1 MAGLNMIAPLGVRV
15 SKDRFR
21 PVEKYLS
28 EVGVDVANS
37 KKKILGMELTNDEM
51 TEFTR
56 IMTKGGK
63 FEQALLRYFKSPE
76 YKVDMENSKI
86 DIAQGVK
93 REDTVP
99 VQKVEAIISDYTTLA
114 KNEMSQGLTAVSAG
128 FVNRRNAALKAAEQQ
143 AYHRQLVVD
152 QQRQLTANQQV
163 QALVNFPH

>member
-21 PVEKYLS
+21 PVEKFLT
-28 EVGVDVANS
+28 EVGVDVSNS
-37 KKKILGMELTNDEM
+37 KKKILGMELTNEEM

-76 YKVDMENSKI
+76 YKMDMENSKI
-86 DIAQGVK
+86 DIAQGIK
-93 REDTVP
+93 RENTAP
-99 VQKVEAIISDYTTLA
+99 VQKVEGIISDYTSLA

-128 FVNRRNAALKAAEQQ
+128 FVNRRNTALTTARQQ
-143 AYHRQLVVD
+143 AYQK
-152 QQRQLTANQQV
+152 QLTANQQFE
-163 QALVNFPH
+163 ALANFSN